1 MPRKIRSKL
10 LAALPL
16 LLVAAASAA
25 SAQTNYLAFGD
36 SVTEGVGD
44 DSTRPPEE
52 RGYAFRLEQLLVQAG
67 QTVDVENHGH
77 GGEKTP
83 EGLTRLDDVLAENPS
98 GDVLLLM
105 EGTNDISNNISI
117 ETTITNLGAM
127 ATKAERQ
134 GLQVIQATVIPRIPE
149 AEVDPNNLLN
159 QQLNG
164 QIRNLAGVAGRDL
177 ADPFEVFSQQSTLF
191 ERFYAPPNGDPVGH
205 PNPAGYDLIARVFF
219 DVITGVD
226 SVPPVHGIMRPVNG
240 ARGVQPGAA
249 IDVDVWDFGRGI
261 DLTSLVLLLNGQ
273 VVPATVTGDAKRI
286 KLFYQPVQPLSGSV
300 TVGLRARDLSTPP
313 NTVDRQIAR
322 FRTAGTALLDGDL
335 NEDGRVDGTDLVSF
349 ARRFGAGRGERR
361 YDRNA
366 DFNDDGRIDGQDLA
380 TLAANFGRSS
390 F

>member
-1 MPRKIRSKL
+1 MTLWKV

-16 LLVAAASAA
+16 LTVAAASAA

-44 DSTRPPEE
+44 DSTRPPAE
-52 RGYAFRLEQLLVQAG
+52 RGYAFRLEQLLLQAG
-67 QTVDVENHGH
+67 QPADVENHGL
-77 GGEKTP
+77 GGERTP
-83 EGLTRLDDVLAENPS
+83 EGLTRLDIVLDENPG

-105 EGTNDISNNISI
+105 EGTNDISQGISL
-117 ETTITNLGAM
+117 ETTIDNLRAM
-127 ATKAERQ
+127 ATKAERR
-134 GLQVIQATVIPRIPE
+134 GMQVVHATVIPRIPE

-164 QIRNLAGVAGRDL
+164 LIRNMAGTQGRDL
-177 ADPFEVFSQQSTLF
+177 ADPFEVFNQQSNLF
-191 ERFYAPPNGDPVGH
+191 ERFYVPPAGDPVGH
-205 PNPAGYDLIARVFF
+205 PNAAGYDLIARVFF
-219 DVITGVD
+219 DLITGVD
-226 SVPPVHGIMRPVNG
+226 SVPPVHGVIRPVNG
-240 ARGVQPGAA
+240 ARGVQPATA

-261 DLTSLVLLLNGQ
+261 DLSTTTLALLVNGQ
-273 VVPATVTGDAKRI
+273 VVPATVTGDAKRV
-286 KLFYQPVQPLSGSV
+286 KLFYQPAQPLSGSV
-300 TVGLRARDLSTPP
+300 TVGLRARDLATPP
-313 NTVDRQIAR
+313 NLVDRQIAR

-349 ARRFGAGRGERR
+349 ARRFGASRGERR
-361 YDRNA
+361 YERNA